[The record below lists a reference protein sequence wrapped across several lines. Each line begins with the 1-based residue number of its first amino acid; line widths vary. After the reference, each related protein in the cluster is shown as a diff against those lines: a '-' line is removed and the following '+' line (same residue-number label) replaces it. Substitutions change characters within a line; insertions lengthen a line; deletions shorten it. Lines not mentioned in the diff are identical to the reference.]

1 MLLDHTI
8 MQLRTTGLS
17 ADRARELGHLGY
29 LQWLGG
35 LPGFASYPAEAMLAY
50 SRAAPYLREAPA
62 LAVFC
67 ELLVESTRT
76 PLCPLTLILPPK
88 QRRGGAK
95 GRRAVL

>member
-8 MQLRTTGLS
+8 LQLRTPGLS
-17 ADRARELGHLGY
+17 PERARELGHLGY
-29 LQWLGG
+29 LQWLGS
-35 LPGFASYPAEAMLAY
+35 LPGFASYPAEAMRAY
-50 SRAAPYLREAPA
+50 TRAAPYLRQAPA

-76 PLCPLTLILPPK
+76 PLRPLTLILPSK

-95 GRRAVL
+95 GRRAVM